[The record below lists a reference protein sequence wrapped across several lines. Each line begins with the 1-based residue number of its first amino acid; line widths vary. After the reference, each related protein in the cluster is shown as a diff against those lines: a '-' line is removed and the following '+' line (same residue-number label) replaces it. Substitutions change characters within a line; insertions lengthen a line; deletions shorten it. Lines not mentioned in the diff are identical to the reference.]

1 LCQTNW
7 ELNCGAK
14 CEFGGKCESAQLTRF
29 RQVQQAGKSAEN
41 GGAQPNGDGAKAKAK
56 ATEKAKASAQNGGP
70 AEEEDSP
77 SQRAGVY

>member
-1 LCQTNW
+1 
-7 ELNCGAK
+7 
-14 CEFGGKCESAQLTRF
+14 
-29 RQVQQAGKSAEN
+29 VQQAGKSAEN